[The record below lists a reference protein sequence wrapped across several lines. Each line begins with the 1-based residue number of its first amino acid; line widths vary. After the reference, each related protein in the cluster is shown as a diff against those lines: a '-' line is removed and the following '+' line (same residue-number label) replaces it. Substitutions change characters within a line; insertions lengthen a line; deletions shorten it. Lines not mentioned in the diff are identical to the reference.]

1 MKQHFTL
8 PGTRALMLA
17 ALLAIPGLA
26 AAQQTP
32 LNRALAAL
40 NSSASRKGLS
50 EQDLA
55 SPAITSQYTD
65 AATGLTHVYLRQRH
79 QGIEVYGAVANV
91 TVAGNGRVVAL
102 HQNFVAGT
110 AAKARTTAPSLTPEQ
125 AVAAAARALG
135 MPAPRTLS
143 VEKPGQPA
151 EGMVFNNAGI
161 SLEKISV
168 KLMYQ
173 PTASGELTLAWDV
186 TLAPLSG
193 EHYWNVRVDAQTGV
207 LLDKTDYTVSEPVS
221 FSEMTQSALASQ
233 NWQQV
238 LAPAATAN
246 KVTAPNSYNV
256 WPLTIESPSHGA
268 RQVVV
273 NPASAAFSPF
283 GWHDVNGVAGAD
295 STNTKGNNVFA
306 YLDRNNT
313 NVYRK
318 GNSPEGGPTQ
328 IFDFPFDA
336 ALQPFGNKDVAV
348 TNLFYW
354 NNLIH
359 DVMATKGF
367 TEEAGN
373 FQLTNY
379 TSSNGV
385 VTPGGG
391 DYVQAEAQDASSTA
405 VPSRN
410 NANFGTPVDGSRPRM
425 QMYEWDGLTVTSIS
439 APASLTGALNALE
452 GSLGRK
458 LENVGPI
465 TGNLVAVND
474 GSAQPTRAC
483 NTTFVNAAAI
493 NGNIAFVRRGKCS
506 FGIKIKAAQDA
517 GARMVVVMDTI
528 AGSTALTRMGGAAP
542 DTVGIRI
549 PSIFVNNVDGVR
561 LKAALDAG
569 QTVTITAGSSVRR
582 DGDFDNGIIAHEY
595 GHGISNRLTGG
606 RLNSS
611 CLSNYEQMGE
621 GWSDFFG
628 LWMTTKVGDIG
639 TTGRG
644 IGTYASSEPTTG
656 PGIRPTRYST
666 DMAINGATYAL
677 IGTPGYATT
686 TNAAGQTSAAVHAI
700 GYVWCT
706 TLWDLNWAL
715 IGRYGYNADL
725 TASTGGNNV
734 AMRLVM
740 EGLKLQ
746 PCRPGFLDG
755 RDAILKADS
764 VLNGAANSG
773 LIWRTFARRGMGFNA
788 VQGSSGL
795 LNDNTAG
802 FSLPTALSTGKRL
815 NEQLL
820 EVYPNPARNQVL
832 VRTQVSS
839 KTAVSV
845 QLLTLMGQVVRTQSV
860 SAATLQQNGV
870 QVNTAELANG
880 VYVVRLT
887 TSEGTIT
894 KKVSVQH

>member
-1 MKQHFTL
+1 M
-8 PGTRALMLA
+8 
-17 ALLAIPGLA
+17 LAIPGLA

-40 NSSASRKGLS
+40 STTAARQGLS

-55 SPAITSQYTD
+55 SPAITSTFTD
-65 AATGLTHVYLRQRH
+65 ASTGLTHVYLRQRY
-79 QGIEVYGAVANV
+79 QGIEVAGAVANV
-91 TVAGNGRVVAL
+91 TVAGTGKVVAL

-110 AAKARTTAPSLTPEQ
+110 AAKARTTAPGLTPAQ
-125 AVAAAARALG
+125 AVAAAARALN
-135 MPAPRTLS
+135 MPAPRSLNLE
-143 VEKPGQPA
+143 VAGQPA
-151 EGMVFNNAGI
+151 EGMTFNNAGI
-161 SLEKISV
+161 SLEKIPV

-173 PTASGELTLAWDV
+173 PTANGELTLAWDV
-186 TLAPLSG
+186 TLAPLDG
-193 EHYWNVRVDAQTGV
+193 EHYWNVRVDAQTGA
-207 LLDKTDYTVSEPVS
+207 LLAKDDYTVSEPQS
-221 FSEMTQSALASQ
+221 FEEMTQKALASR

-238 LAPAATAN
+238 LAPAATASRVN
-246 KVTAPNSYNV
+246 TPNSYNV
-256 WPLTIESPSHGA
+256 FPLTIESPSHGA

-313 NVYRK
+313 NTYRK
-318 GNSPEGGPTQ
+318 GNSPDGGPTQ
-328 IFDFPFDA
+328 IFDFPFNP
-336 ALQPFGNKDVAV
+336 ALQPSGNSDAAV

-354 NNLIH
+354 NNLVH
-359 DVMATKGF
+359 DVMAAKGF
-367 TEEAGN
+367 TEAAGN

-379 TSSNGV
+379 TSLNGT

-391 DYVQAEAQDASSTA
+391 DYVQAEAQDASTTA

-410 NANFGTPVDGSRPRM
+410 NANFSTPIDGTRPRM
-425 QMYEWDGLTVTSIS
+425 QMYEWDGLSVTTIS
-439 APASLTGALNALE
+439 APSSLAGPLNALE

-458 LENVGPI
+458 LENIGPI

-474 GSAQPTRAC
+474 GSAQPTRGC
-483 NTTFVNAAAI
+483 NTPFVNAAAI

-517 GARMVVVMDTI
+517 GARMVIVMDSI
-528 AGSTALTRMGGAAP
+528 AGATALTRMGGSAP

-549 PSIFVNNVDGVR
+549 PSLFVNNVDGVR

-569 QTVTITAGSSVRR
+569 QTVTITAGSTVRR
-582 DGDFDNGIIAHEY
+582 DGDFDNGIVAHEY
-595 GHGISNRLTGG
+595 GHGISIRLTGG

-611 CLSNYEQMGE
+611 CLNNAEQMGE

-628 LWMTTKVGDIG
+628 LWMTTKVGDVG

-644 IGTYASSEPTTG
+644 IGTYAQSAPTTG
-656 PGIRPTRYST
+656 QGIRPTRYST
-666 DMAINGATYAL
+666 DMSINPSTYGL
-677 IGTPGYATT
+677 IGTAGYGAAT
-686 TNAAGQTSAAVHAI
+686 GQQHAI

-706 TLWDLNWAL
+706 ALWDLNWAL
-715 IGRYGYNADL
+715 IGRYGYNPDL
-725 TASTGGNNV
+725 MASTGGNNI
-734 AMRLVM
+734 ALRLVM

-746 PCRPGFLDG
+746 PCGPGFLDG
-755 RDAILKADS
+755 RNAILKADS
-764 VLNGAANSG
+764 VLNGAANSD

-788 VQGSSGL
+788 VQGLSTSAT
-795 LNDNTAG
+795 DNTAG
-802 FSLPTALSTGKRL
+802 FSLPTVLSTSKRL
-815 NEQLL
+815 SEQML
-820 EVYPNPARNQVL
+820 EVYPNPARDQVL

-860 SAATLQQNGV
+860 SAASLQQNGV

-880 VYVVRLT
+880 VYVVRVT